1 MLQKGVLRTNCIDCL
16 DRINVACNMHMAW
29 QTSWAIGICFIGGII
44 ITHGDDAG
52 LMLPSK
58 NCSNSG
64 DNHTNLKEG

>member
-1 MLQKGVLRTNCIDCL
+1 
-16 DRINVACNMHMAW
+16 MHMAW
-29 QTSWAIGICFIGGII
+29 QTSWAINICFIGGII
-44 ITHGDDAG
+44 ITHGDDVG

>member
-1 MLQKGVLRTNCIDCL
+1 MQYAYGLADVLGN
-16 DRINVACNMHMAW
+16 
-29 QTSWAIGICFIGGII
+29 QYFFIGGII